1 MSLNGTSTLISG
13 KIAQSKARG
22 KALVEML
29 SREYGNEESGAA
41 KIEGTKRTKYG
52 KK

>member
-1 MSLNGTSTLISG
+1 MALNGTSALING
-13 KIAQSKARG
+13 KVVHSKVRG

-29 SREYGNEESGAA
+29 SREYGNEETNAG
-41 KIEGTKRTKYG
+41 KIEEGKKKIYG